1 MKFTALAM
9 KSSSKDTDKASRDIW
24 SNVIPI
30 KKMNEYCQK
39 LDGLIGDELKETLE
53 TFDLNVLANLIRV
66 YLLEL
71 PECLLT
77 FELYNPVKNIY
88 ATRKF
93 WDLIYACNLLFI

>member
-1 MKFTALAM
+1 MVVR
-9 KSSSKDTDKASRDIW
+9 SSSKDNDKVSKEIW
-24 SNVIPI
+24 SNEIPM
-30 KKMNEYCQK
+30 KTMNQYCQK

-77 FELYNPVKNIY
+77 FELYNPVKSLY
-88 ATRKF
+88 ATRK
-93 WDLIYACNLLFI
+93 